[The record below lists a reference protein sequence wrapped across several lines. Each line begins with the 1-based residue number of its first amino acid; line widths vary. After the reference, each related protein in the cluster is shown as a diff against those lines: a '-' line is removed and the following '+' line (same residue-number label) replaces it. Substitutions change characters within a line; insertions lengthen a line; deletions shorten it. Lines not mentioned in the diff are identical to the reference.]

1 MSLDAIA
8 DQLERFAAVQYP
20 LEASAVITSA
30 LSGMIAARKKG
41 LDLVGVYAIAF
52 VNAFGGGTLRDVLL
66 DRRPFFWVR
75 YEGYAVLVLLLAAL
89 YIYGSRLLTPIKAP
103 AYRVFAL
110 LDAFGLALFSI
121 SGTAFALEY
130 RMPPFT
136 ASLLGVI
143 TGVVGGV
150 LRDILLVQIP
160 VVFRKTATLYA
171 TCAFVGCWVYLLL
184 VAGQVDVAIAT
195 VAGFFTIVLL
205 RMLALRYNLT
215 LPTLLE
221 EEE

>member
-1 MSLDAIA
+1 L
-8 DQLERFAAVQYP
+8 
-20 LEASAVITSA
+20 
-30 LSGMIAARKKG
+30 
-41 LDLVGVYAIAF
+41 
-52 VNAFGGGTLRDVLL
+52 
-66 DRRPFFWVR
+66 
-75 YEGYAVLVLLLAAL
+75 
-89 YIYGSRLLTPIKAP
+89 
-103 AYRVFAL
+103 
-110 LDAFGLALFSI
+110 SI

-215 LPTLLE
+215 LPTPLE

>member
-1 MSLDAIA
+1 
-8 DQLERFAAVQYP
+8 
-20 LEASAVITSA
+20 
-30 LSGMIAARKKG
+30 MIAARKKG
-41 LDLVGVYAIAF
+41 LDLVGIYAIAF

-75 YEGYAVLVLLLAAL
+75 YEGYAVLVLLLSAL
-89 YIYGSRLLTPIKAP
+89 YLYGSRHLAPIRAP
-103 AYRVFAL
+103 ASRVFAL
-110 LDAFGLALFSI
+110 VDAFGLALFSI

-130 RMPPFT
+130 RMPLFT

-150 LRDILLVQIP
+150 LRDILLTQIP

-171 TCAFVGCWVYLLL
+171 TCAFVGCWVYLGL
-184 VAGQVDVAIAT
+184 VVGQVDVAIAT
-195 VAGFFTIVLL
+195 VTGFSTVVVL

-215 LPTLLE
+215 LPTPLE
-221 EEE
+221 EE